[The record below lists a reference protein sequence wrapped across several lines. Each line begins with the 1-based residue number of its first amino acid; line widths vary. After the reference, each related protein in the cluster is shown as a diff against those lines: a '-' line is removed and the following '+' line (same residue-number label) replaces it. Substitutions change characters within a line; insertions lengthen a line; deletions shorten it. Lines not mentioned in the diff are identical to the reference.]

1 MIRSISL
8 HRAQLIPLR
17 SALALRARATSICPA
32 VPSRHH
38 GIELP
43 HPHHQLVRRAS
54 TASPKPGPPNEGQPK
69 PKFVTV
75 ASTMPFLAV
84 WYLTSP
90 MAVWIQIRT
99 PNHLR
104 LRRHLA
110 DRYLAALPD
119 DAELV
124 ITTMGALG
132 KPRISHVR
140 MCDLQPARKRLGL
153 VNYVRD
159 SASVDRENARRRWWM
174 FRAVKGFRI
183 EDETTTGRK
192 TKYAW
197 GGVARQLRQRAR
209 LERQ

>member
-1 MIRSISL
+1 
-8 HRAQLIPLR
+8 
-17 SALALRARATSICPA
+17 
-32 VPSRHH
+32 
-38 GIELP
+38 
-43 HPHHQLVRRAS
+43 
-54 TASPKPGPPNEGQPK
+54 
-69 PKFVTV
+69 
-75 ASTMPFLAV
+75 
-84 WYLTSP
+84 
-90 MAVWIQIRT
+90 
-99 PNHLR
+99 
-104 LRRHLA
+104 
-110 DRYLAALPD
+110 
-119 DAELV
+119 
-124 ITTMGALG
+124 
-132 KPRISHVR
+132 